1 MKEGRFQSDSTVAE
15 IITTYVAM
23 EMVTNSQ
30 KCTYFPGWN
39 IRRDTIR
46 DFNPIHFFDSVS
58 PIDVIFLFFLCGWRK
73 VLAQRRSQKDE

>member
-30 KCTYFPGWN
+30 KCTYFPG
-39 IRRDTIR
+39 
-46 DFNPIHFFDSVS
+46 
-58 PIDVIFLFFLCGWRK
+58 
-73 VLAQRRSQKDE
+73 